1 MPAQTRE
8 PALVDDGIPGGPGV
22 YSTRCPPLPR
32 LRLTESREVVRR
44 AALRAKGVDP
54 DLVER
59 CVTPSAKNKHER
71 TADADSAG
79 DSPISET
86 AKPSPRAADPLADL
100 VDGADAL
107 FDLPEG
113 RKRDRGGGGGGDFSV
128 GARADHHLRTM
139 HDVRRVRAER
149 RALRTLLPGKCSN
162 TGESV
167 RSSSS
172 NPGVKGTYSNVATY
186 GGNRGADRVLAE
198 ERKRIKR
205 ELNAARTLVR
215 RRECAHNA
223 AVNARVGRERE
234 LRALNGEL
242 EVVAREAARA
252 NDLSGL
258 DAELDAA
265 RTKAREK
272 QALADE
278 EAETSLRRAHIARRL
293 TAHNVELRRGTA
305 ALKADLADATA
316 DADACREYERGAL
329 DARKR
334 AHDALE
340 WVRARYLERVNAW
353 KRDVAHAK
361 VERDELLDTLKE
373 EKTKERILAR
383 RLERER
389 ARSEADCVGA
399 KRATESA
406 REEVTR
412 RESEEEWCR
421 AALQRLASAAGLH
434 DVAAM
439 TPAQILAQLEKSRD
453 TRAAADAQIVEA
465 QERERAAWATLLA
478 KTEELRAARLGIDDD
493 DDDDGYD
500 DAGSFGGASVAG
512 RSSRA
517 RSVAASRAR
526 RATLQPF
533 NARHSTFNDQ
543 PPFNVGRPSVPRTS
557 AAVAAVA
564 GRTRRSSTKP
574 PVPKMSRMRAASI
587 SVAAAFSPSPKLPNR
602 EPPRTSEGR
611 KERPPFARV
620 SALDVG
626 SRRDERLERSIASR
640 EKELNAKIR
649 DFNRITSSLATM
661 DEGLKA
667 VDDMVTRVTRV
678 PKRAELR
685 GGAAARA
692 NGESPGVGGRN
703 GGKAGVKAVGKG
715 GPTSRMS
722 APTFASDARA
732 KERDRRRRKE
742 QQTSSP
748 ALTSLDEEG
757 EEEEEEEEDDDG
769 GDGGEGGEMNRDAR
783 DAPRRRASDLWS
795 AVRRSIPE
803 DSEEV
808 SKRDAADADD
818 ADTRRRLP
826 RRSDAILA
834 RYERLPGRLDA
845 LLRRISGV
853 MRALPSGRGRRATVV
868 LGAGRSFANGGRGVG
883 PEHFLAGVGHRVGK
897 VPNTVD
903 EVDDDPA
910 RMRLKR
916 GRAYR
921 EMAMK
926 WCFRAGRPIAGD
938 DDDDDILVTGDD
950 GLLHFGEG
958 ARRESPSAEN
968 DEDARRKK
976 TLAAMASVGLGA
988 AAFRRF
994 VRKERSER
1002 VPSRADLKTRSDK
1015 AAAKVERARLAA
1027 ERRRWRE
1034 EEEERKAAEQ
1044 DDSD

>member
-1 MPAQTRE
+1 M
-8 PALVDDGIPGGPGV
+8 
-22 YSTRCPPLPR
+22 
-32 LRLTESREVVRR
+32 
-44 AALRAKGVDP
+44 
-54 DLVER
+54 
-59 CVTPSAKNKHER
+59 
-71 TADADSAG
+71 
-79 DSPISET
+79 
-86 AKPSPRAADPLADL
+86 
-100 VDGADAL
+100 
-107 FDLPEG
+107 
-113 RKRDRGGGGGGDFSV
+113 
-128 GARADHHLRTM
+128 
-139 HDVRRVRAER
+139 
-149 RALRTLLPGKCSN
+149 
-162 TGESV
+162 
-167 RSSSS
+167 
-172 NPGVKGTYSNVATY
+172 
-186 GGNRGADRVLAE
+186 
-198 ERKRIKR
+198 
-205 ELNAARTLVR
+205 
-215 RRECAHNA
+215 
-223 AVNARVGRERE
+223 
-234 LRALNGEL
+234 
-242 EVVAREAARA
+242 
-252 NDLSGL
+252 
-258 DAELDAA
+258 
-265 RTKAREK
+265 
-272 QALADE
+272 
-278 EAETSLRRAHIARRL
+278 
-293 TAHNVELRRGTA
+293 
-305 ALKADLADATA
+305 
-316 DADACREYERGAL
+316 
-329 DARKR
+329 
-334 AHDALE
+334 
-340 WVRARYLERVNAW
+340 
-353 KRDVAHAK
+353 
-361 VERDELLDTLKE
+361 
-373 EKTKERILAR
+373 
-383 RLERER
+383 
-389 ARSEADCVGA
+389 
-399 KRATESA
+399 
-406 REEVTR
+406 
-412 RESEEEWCR
+412 
-421 AALQRLASAAGLH
+421 
-434 DVAAM
+434 
-439 TPAQILAQLEKSRD
+439 
-453 TRAAADAQIVEA
+453 
-465 QERERAAWATLLA
+465 
-478 KTEELRAARLGIDDD
+478 
-493 DDDDGYD
+493 
-500 DAGSFGGASVAG
+500 
-512 RSSRA
+512 
-517 RSVAASRAR
+517 
-526 RATLQPF
+526 
-533 NARHSTFNDQ
+533 
-543 PPFNVGRPSVPRTS
+543 
-557 AAVAAVA
+557 
-564 GRTRRSSTKP
+564 
-574 PVPKMSRMRAASI
+574 
-587 SVAAAFSPSPKLPNR
+587 
-602 EPPRTSEGR
+602 
-611 KERPPFARV
+611 
-620 SALDVG
+620 G

-640 EKELNAKIR
+640 KKELNAKIR

-692 NGESPGVGGRN
+692 NGESPGVGGR
-703 GGKAGVKAVGKG
+703 GGGKAVGKG

-732 KERDRRRRKE
+732 KERDRRRKE

-748 ALTSLDEEG
+748 ALTSLDEE

-769 GDGGEGGEMNRDAR
+769 DDDGDGGEVNRDAR

-795 AVRRSIPE
+795 AIRRSIPE

-808 SKRDAADADD
+808 QKCDAAADAADP
-818 ADTRRRLP
+818 RRRLP

-938 DDDDDILVTGDD
+938 DDDDDVLVTGDD

-958 ARRESPSAEN
+958 ARRESPRAEN

>member
-59 CVTPSAKNKHER
+59 CVTPSAKKNKHER
-71 TADADSAG
+71 TASADSAG
-79 DSPISET
+79 DSPVSVT

-128 GARADHHLRTM
+128 GARADHHLRTV

-149 RALRTLLPGKCSN
+149 RALRTLLPGKRH
-162 TGESV
+162 GAHAGGSV

-198 ERKRIKR
+198 ERKRVER

-242 EVVAREAARA
+242 EVVAREAART

-265 RTKAREK
+265 RTKVREK

-334 AHDALE
+334 AHEALE

-361 VERDELLDTLKE
+361 VEHDELMDALKE

-421 AALQRLASAAGLH
+421 AALRRLASAAGLH
-434 DVAAM
+434 DATSL
-439 TPAQILAQLEKSRD
+439 TPAQIFAQLEKSRV

-465 QERERAAWATLLA
+465 QERERAAWTTLLA
-478 KTEELRAARLGIDDD
+478 VTEELRAARLGIDDD
-493 DDDDGYD
+493 SYDDDSY
-500 DAGSFGGASVAG
+500 
-512 RSSRA
+512 
-517 RSVAASRAR
+517 RAR
-526 RATLQPF
+526 RSTLQP
-533 NARHSTFNDQ
+533 NVPSTGSP

-557 AAVAAVA
+557 AVAPGTSA
-564 GRTRRSSTKP
+564 RTRRSSTKP

-587 SVAAAFSPSPKLPNR
+587 SAGAAFSPSPKLPPSTATR
-602 EPPRTSEGR
+602 PSDRTEG
-611 KERPPFARV
+611 PTFGGGVDHRV
-620 SALDVG
+620 SAASVG

-685 GGAAARA
+685 VGA
-692 NGESPGVGGRN
+692 NGESPGVGGGR
-703 GGKAGVKAVGKG
+703 GGGAAGGAKAVGKN
-715 GPTSRMS
+715 GPTPRMS

-732 KERDRRRRKE
+732 KERDRRRKE

-748 ALTSLDEEG
+748 ALTSLDEEEEG
-757 EEEEEEEEDDDG
+757 EEEEDGEEDEG
-769 GDGGEGGEMNRDAR
+769 NGEVSRDAKN
-783 DAPRRRASDLWS
+783 APRRRASDLWS

-808 SKRDAADADD
+808 PKRDDAERADA
-818 ADTRRRLP
+818 ASLRRRLP

-938 DDDDDILVTGDD
+938 DDDDDVLVTGDD

-1002 VPSRADLKTRSDK
+1002 VPSRADLKTRSEK

>member
-59 CVTPSAKNKHER
+59 CVTPTAKNKHER
-71 TADADSAG
+71 TAPADSAG
-79 DSPISET
+79 DSPMGT
-86 AKPSPRAADPLADL
+86 TKPSPRAADPLADL

-149 RALRTLLPGKCSN
+149 RALRTLLPPGKRRGIRA
-162 TGESV
+162 GEGRDDATTNVPS
-167 RSSSS
+167 SSSS
-172 NPGVKGTYSNVATY
+172 NPGVEGTYSSKSTVW
-186 GGNRGADRVLAE
+186 NRGADRVVAE
-198 ERKRIKR
+198 ERKRVEG
-205 ELNAARTLVR
+205 ELNALRTLVR

-242 EVVAREAARA
+242 EVVTREAAGT

-258 DAELDAA
+258 AEQLAAA
-265 RTKAREK
+265 RAKAREK

-293 TAHNVELRRGTA
+293 TAHNVELRRANA

-361 VERDELLDTLKE
+361 TDHDELLDALKE

-389 ARSEADCVGA
+389 ARSEADCDGA

-406 REEVTR
+406 REEVER
-412 RESEEEWCR
+412 RESEEESCR
-421 AALQRLASAAGLH
+421 VALRRLASAAGLH
-434 DVAAM
+434 DVATLA
-439 TPAQILAQLEKSRD
+439 PAQILAQLEKSRD
-453 TRAAADAQIVEA
+453 ARAAAEAQIVEA
-465 QERERAAWATLLA
+465 QGRERAAWATLLA

-493 DDDDGYD
+493 GKDDDGK
-500 DAGSFGGASVAG
+500 ATTTTTQ
-512 RSSRA
+512 
-517 RSVAASRAR
+517 R
-526 RATLQPF
+526 RATLQP
-533 NARHSTFNDQ
+533 NVPSTR
-543 PPFNVGRPSVPRTS
+543 PPPSNVGRPSVSRTS
-557 AAVAAVA
+557 AAAATAAAVA
-564 GRTRRSSTKP
+564 RTRRSSTKP

-587 SVAAAFSPSPKLPNR
+587 SAGAAFSPSPRLPNLAT
-602 EPPRTSEGR
+602 RTSDR
-611 KERPPFARV
+611 KQPPPFARV
-620 SALDVG
+620 SAASVG

-640 EKELNAKIR
+640 KKELNAKIR

-692 NGESPGVGGRN
+692 NGESPGVGGR
-703 GGKAGVKAVGKG
+703 GGGKAVGKG

-732 KERDRRRRKE
+732 KERDRRRKE

-748 ALTSLDEEG
+748 ALTSLDEE
-757 EEEEEEEEDDDG
+757 EEEDDDG
-769 GDGGEGGEMNRDAR
+769 DGDGSFGNGGEVNRDAR

-795 AVRRSIPE
+795 AIRRSIPE

-808 SKRDAADADD
+808 QKCDAAADAADP
-818 ADTRRRLP
+818 RRRLP

-938 DDDDDILVTGDD
+938 DDDDDVLVTGDD

-958 ARRESPSAEN
+958 ARRESPRAEN

-1002 VPSRADLKTRSDK
+1002 VPSRADLKTRSEK
-1015 AAAKVERARLAA
+1015 AEAKVERARLAA

>member
-71 TADADSAG
+71 TASADGAG
-79 DSPISET
+79 DSPVSAT

-128 GARADHHLRTM
+128 GARADHHLRTV

-149 RALRTLLPGKCSN
+149 RALRTLLPGKGKPHSRAHA
-162 TGESV
+162 GGSV

-172 NPGVKGTYSNVATY
+172 NPASVKGTCSNVAAY

-198 ERKRIKR
+198 ERKRVER

-242 EVVAREAARA
+242 EVAAREAART
-252 NDLSGL
+252 NDLGGL
-258 DAELDAA
+258 DAELDAKRA
-265 RTKAREK
+265 KVREK

-293 TAHNVELRRGTA
+293 TASNVELRRGTA

-316 DADACREYERGAL
+316 DAEACREYERGAL

-361 VERDELLDTLKE
+361 VEHEQLLDALKE

-406 REEVTR
+406 REEMTR

-421 AALQRLASAAGLH
+421 AALRRLASAAGLH
-434 DVAAM
+434 DAASL
-439 TPAQILAQLEKSRD
+439 TPAQIFAQLEKSRV

-465 QERERAAWATLLA
+465 QERERAAWTTLLA
-478 KTEELRAARLGIDDD
+478 VTEELRAARLGIDDD
-493 DDDDGYD
+493 SYSFDDDSYSFD
-500 DAGSFGGASVAG
+500 DDSYAG

-517 RSVAASRAR
+517 RSVFPNRAR
-526 RATLQPF
+526 RATLQP
-533 NARHSTFNDQ
+533 NVPSSTGSP
-543 PPFNVGRPSVPRTS
+543 PPFNVRRPSVPGRTS
-557 AAVAAVA
+557 AVAPGTSGA
-564 GRTRRSSTKP
+564 RTRRSSVKP

-587 SVAAAFSPSPKLPNR
+587 SAGAAFSPSPKLPPSTATR
-602 EPPRTSEGR
+602 PSDGKEG
-611 KERPPFARV
+611 PTFGGIVNHRV
-620 SALDVG
+620 SASAVG

-685 GGAAARA
+685 A
-692 NGESPGVGGRN
+692 NGESPGVGGGR
-703 GGKAGVKAVGKG
+703 GGGAAGGVKAVGKN

-732 KERDRRRRKE
+732 KERDRRRKE

-748 ALTSLDEEG
+748 ALTSLDEE
-757 EEEEEEEEDDDG
+757 EEEED
-769 GDGGEGGEMNRDAR
+769 GEEDEGNGEVNAKNAKN
-783 DAPRRRASDLWS
+783 APRRRASDLWS

-808 SKRDAADADD
+808 HERDAERAADAADPRAG
-818 ADTRRRLP
+818 RLP

-938 DDDDDILVTGDD
+938 DDDDDVLVTGDD

-958 ARRESPSAEN
+958 ARRESPGAEN
-968 DEDARRKK
+968 DEDVRRKK

-1002 VPSRADLKTRSDK
+1002 VPSRADLKTRSEK